1 MIGGLV
7 RGAWLRYTR
16 QQNLYVL
23 GETADQNEFL
33 LGSDVDNLAVV
44 RPVLMDQRG
53 RCFYCRGA
61 LTPAKRFWCK
71 FRTETAVGRVCLVD
85 QEWSAYATR
94 PAPQISGMVAV
105 APQSLP
111 IWNCPCWIFSANS
124 MPLRTTAAVRKLP
137 ASWRVAASRRGG
149 PVRWCGSGTYCFAPQ
164 RASATRRSFPGRPPP
179 GGKRHS
185 HPA

>member
-61 LTPAKRFWCK
+61 LTPAKRFWEVWLHTGQI
-71 FRTETAVGRVCLVD
+71 FGNLIEQSVEMLPNEEVCDVQD
-85 QEWSAYATR
+85 
-94 PAPQISGMVAV
+94 GD
-105 APQSLP
+105 
-111 IWNCPCWIFSANS
+111 
-124 MPLRTTAAVRKLP
+124 
-137 ASWRVAASRRGG
+137 
-149 PVRWCGSGTYCFAPQ
+149 
-164 RASATRRSFPGRPPP
+164 
-179 GGKRHS
+179 
-185 HPA
+185 